1 MNCFSVASD
10 FQVASLPVQLDLT
23 SSPPVLRD
31 CVRFTVTDDLLFE
44 LPEVFD
50 VELTT
55 PTNFAMVIPDSSMA
69 EVLILDNDDGELS
82 HTHLSLSLSP
92 SLPPSLPPSLCQ
104 YLSCSLL
111 QRFWLC
117 IYLLVTLSMK
127 TMELLRFVL
136 L

>member
-1 MNCFSVASD
+1 MSVNCFSVAND

-23 SSPPVLRD
+23 SSPPVLSG
-31 CVRFTVTDDLLFE
+31 CVSFVVTDDSVFD
-44 LPEVFD
+44 PGEVFN
-50 VELTT
+50 VQLTT
-55 PTNFAMVIPDSSMA
+55 STPYAIVRPTNSLA
-69 EVLILDNDDGELS
+69 EVFIEDDDLGGFLTPENIIFTVCLYWS
-82 HTHLSLSLSP
+82 
-92 SLPPSLPPSLCQ
+92 
-104 YLSCSLL
+104 L